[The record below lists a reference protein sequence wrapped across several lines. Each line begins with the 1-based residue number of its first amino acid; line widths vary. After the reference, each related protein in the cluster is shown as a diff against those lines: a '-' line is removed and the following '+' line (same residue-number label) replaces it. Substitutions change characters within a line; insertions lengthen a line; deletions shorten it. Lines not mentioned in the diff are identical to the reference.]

1 MEEDE
6 EEDREEEEEE
16 GEEEGEEEEEEDSGN
31 LERRS
36 GIVMTESSRVSWRNT
51 GAPPGSVKQ
60 RLTTMTSQ
68 CFPYVH
74 VIP

>member
-6 EEDREEEEEE
+6 EGEGEKEEEEEE
-16 GEEEGEEEEEEDSGN
+16 EEKEEDEEEDSGN

-60 RLTTMTSQ
+60 RD
-68 CFPYVH
+68 
-74 VIP
+74 